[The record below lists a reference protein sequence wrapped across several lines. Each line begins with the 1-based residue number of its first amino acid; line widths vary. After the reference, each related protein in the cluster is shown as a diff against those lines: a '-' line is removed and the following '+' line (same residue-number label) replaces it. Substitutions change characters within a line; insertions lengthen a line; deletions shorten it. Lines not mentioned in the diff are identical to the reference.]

1 MDIVKTFG
9 NVVSRL
15 NEGNPE
21 HARTLLKVGWRAMN
35 LKYKYA
41 PDKRLI
47 PADRYLANMMMD
59 KMLAPLSTPEHAAI
73 VSIFMP
79 CEMLQEA
86 GLVPY
91 NAEAFS
97 CYISASNA
105 ERPMLELMDGEG
117 ISETFCS
124 YHKVFNGAATSGLM
138 PRPRC
143 IVHTNLICDANLV
156 SFRRLQEFYGV
167 PLFYVDVP
175 YSQTEESIAH
185 VERQLRDLARFLEET
200 TGRRID
206 DDALA
211 ARVERSRRT
220 LEAYGLFQELR
231 ATRLIPSDLVTPLY
245 SAMTNNVYLGTEEQ
259 ERYVGMLLDD
269 AMAAPPKT
277 GLNIY
282 WMHTIP
288 YWSKSVQDLLM
299 LKDGARSVGDE
310 LAEVCEPDFDPSNPY
325 RAMARRMVY
334 NSCNGPAARRID
346 AGIRHAKRV
355 GADGVVW
362 FNHWGCKHTIGISQ
376 LAKKRFE
383 AAGIPLLVLDG
394 DGCDKSHGG
403 EGQLATRLSA
413 FLEMLGAE

>member
-1 MDIVKTFG
+1 MVAAGVTRWRIILAMDIVKTFG

-124 YHKVFNGAATSGLM
+124 YHKVFEGAAATGLGDGDLTWRELEPLERAAVPEGTPGWHM
-138 PRPRC
+138 GYDEQAEAAYLWNDDPSSDDYL
-143 IVHTNLICDANLV
+143 T
-156 SFRRLQEFYGV
+156 FYT
-167 PLFYVDVP
+167 Y
-175 YSQTEESIAH
+175 ES
-185 VERQLRDLARFLEET
+185 ARS
-200 TGRRID
+200 
-206 DDALA
+206 LA
-211 ARVERSRRT
+211 AKLNYIDERGLGGLIVWQVCGDSPAMDWPMITAMRR
-220 LEAYGLFQELR
+220 GLHE
-231 ATRLIPSDLVTPLY
+231 
-245 SAMTNNVYLGTEEQ
+245 
-259 ERYVGMLLDD
+259 
-269 AMAAPPKT
+269 
-277 GLNIY
+277 
-282 WMHTIP
+282 
-288 YWSKSVQDLLM
+288 
-299 LKDGARSVGDE
+299 
-310 LAEVCEPDFDPSNPY
+310 
-325 RAMARRMVY
+325 
-334 NSCNGPAARRID
+334 
-346 AGIRHAKRV
+346 
-355 GADGVVW
+355 
-362 FNHWGCKHTIGISQ
+362 
-376 LAKKRFE
+376 
-383 AAGIPLLVLDG
+383 
-394 DGCDKSHGG
+394 
-403 EGQLATRLSA
+403 
-413 FLEMLGAE
+413 